1 MSIKLEKNYEKEK
14 RKRMNYTEWL
24 KNHKGQE
31 TAIGDLADDVLQDRD
46 FPKTNNY
53 EEMRSYL
60 SLKTMDMLVLRT
72 FEDSYTKYLNSKE
85 R

>member
-1 MSIKLEKNYEKEK
+1 
-14 RKRMNYTEWL
+14 MNYTEWL
-24 KNHKGQE
+24 ENYKGRE
-31 TAIGDLADDVLQDRD
+31 TPIGDLADDVLQDRN

-53 EEMRSYL
+53 EELHSYL
-60 SLKTMDMLVLRT
+60 YFKTTDRLVLRT